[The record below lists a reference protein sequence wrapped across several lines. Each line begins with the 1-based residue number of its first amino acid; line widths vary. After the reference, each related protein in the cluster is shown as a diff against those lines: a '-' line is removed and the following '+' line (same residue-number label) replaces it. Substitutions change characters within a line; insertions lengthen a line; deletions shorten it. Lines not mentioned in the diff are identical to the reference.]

1 MKIVM
6 SFPKVL
12 YLVLPVDER
21 RFLLALFF
29 FNQGFQFTTG
39 ITHRHCA
46 ILPLAAIASILT
58 ASGNFERSTAI
69 GTIDETLNLTF
80 R

>member
-1 MKIVM
+1 M
-6 SFPKVL
+6 SFPKAF
-12 YLVLPVDER
+12 YLMFPVDER

-69 GTIDETLNLTF
+69 GIINKTLYFSF